1 MSQYRE
7 AYVNL
12 EARARRKQ
20 QDERRMYFRRAIES
34 YDEQRQLHAQLTEFS
49 DLAMLSPLLNALPN
63 RRKSAPP
70 AH

>member
-20 QDERRMYFRRAIES
+20 QDERRMYFRRAIENH
-34 YDEQRQLHAQLTEFS
+34 DEQRQLQAQLMEFP
-49 DLAMLSPLLNALPN
+49 DLMMLSPLLDALPEP
-63 RRKSAPP
+63 RQSA
-70 AH
+70 

>member
-20 QDERRMYFRRAIES
+20 QDERRMYFRRAIENH
-34 YDEQRQLHAQLTEFS
+34 DEQRRLQAQLMEFPE
-49 DLAMLSPLLNALPN
+49 LLSIDRGAAAY
-63 RRKSAPP
+63 RQSASP
-70 AH
+70 AR

>member
-20 QDERRMYFRRAIES
+20 QDERRMYFRRAIENH
-34 YDEQRQLHAQLTEFS
+34 DEQRQLQAQLTEFP
-49 DLAMLSPLLNALPN
+49 DLMMLSPLLDALPEP
-63 RRKSAPP
+63 RQSA
-70 AH
+70 

>member
-20 QDERRMYFRRAIES
+20 QDERRMYFRRAIE
-34 YDEQRQLHAQLTEFS
+34 DHAEQLRLQALLMEFPYLLRGDRRVAACRQS
-49 DLAMLSPLLNALPN
+49 V
-63 RRKSAPP
+63 
-70 AH
+70 